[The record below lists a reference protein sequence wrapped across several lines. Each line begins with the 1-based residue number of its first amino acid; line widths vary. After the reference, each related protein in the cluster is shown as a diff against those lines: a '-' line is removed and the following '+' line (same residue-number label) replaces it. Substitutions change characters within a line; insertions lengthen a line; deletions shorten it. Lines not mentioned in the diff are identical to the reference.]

1 MSSARARG
9 WKALALASALFAVA
23 CSEDGASP
31 VGVDL
36 LPGGILAGGV
46 QSLALTE
53 FVSALDYEIFP
64 SDRADSERLVTALGW
79 PDEPGFESRALF
91 EFSFEAFD
99 SLPVDVEVVEAQLR
113 LAYSPT
119 PAAPVTFTVHRL
131 TSEWDEEAATWERRL
146 LGASWAQPG
155 GDFDPEPIA
164 EITIGPQQPDSARV
178 DFPLDLIADWRS
190 GAVENHGVILVQQ
203 TPGETVAFASRG
215 VDGGNR
221 NGPLLDVELE
231 FPGPGAAA
239 TILAIGDVFI
249 VEDDAALAS
258 DGGLVVSGAEPVR
271 RIFLDPAV
279 DAIPDG
285 VTIAAARLVLTIDEA
300 RVPGDTLTVVARQVL
315 SEFVGEK
322 TVLSAVTPATVLGAA
337 TVSPDAAPGD
347 TVSFESPALTRLVR
361 EWIREP
367 DSRLGIALTVFEE
380 RNAFGGVRFFGPDS
394 PADVRPRIRLL
405 YIPPSDPGVG
415 EGGP

>member
-1 MSSARARG
+1 MSCVRG
-9 WKALALASALFAVA
+9 PRWRALALASALLAGA

-53 FVSALDYEIFP
+53 FVSAVDYEIFP
-64 SDRADSERLVTALGW
+64 SDRAAGERLVTAHDW

-99 SLPVDVEVVEAQLR
+99 SLPVDVEVVEARLR
-113 LAYSPT
+113 LTYSPT
-119 PAAPVTFTVHRL
+119 PASPVTFTMHRL

-155 GDFDPEPIA
+155 GDFDPQPIA
-164 EITIGPQQPDSARV
+164 EITIGPEQPDSVRV
-178 DFPLDLIADWRS
+178 DFPLDLIAEWRS

-203 TPGETVAFASRG
+203 TPGETVAFVSRG
-215 VDGGNR
+215 GGTNR
-221 NGPLLDVELE
+221 SGPLLDVELE

-239 TILAIGDVFI
+239 TILAIQDVFV
-249 VEDDAALAS
+249 VEDEAALAPG
-258 DGGLVVSGAEPVR
+258 DGLVVSGAEPVR

-322 TVLSAVTPATVLGAA
+322 TVLSSVTPATVLGAA
-337 TVSPDAAPGD
+337 VVPPGAASGD
-347 TVSFESPALTRLVR
+347 TLSFESPSMTRLVR
-361 EWIREP
+361 EWIRDP
-367 DSRLGIALTVFEE
+367 DSRLGIALTMFDE
-380 RNAFGGVRFFGPDS
+380 RSVFGGVRFFGPEA
-394 PADVRPRIRLL
+394 PAAVRPRIRLL
-405 YIPPSDPGVG
+405 YIPPSDPGLG
-415 EGGP
+415 EAGP

>member
-1 MSSARARG
+1 MSFLRTRPG
-9 WKALALASALFAVA
+9 RALALVPALLAA

-53 FVSALDYEIFP
+53 FVRALDYEIFP
-64 SDRADSERLVTALGW
+64 SDRADSERLVTAHDW
-79 PDEPGFESRALF
+79 PDDPGFESRALF

-113 LAYSPT
+113 LTYSPT
-119 PAAPVTFTVHRL
+119 PTSPVTFTVHRV
-131 TSEWDEEAATWERRL
+131 TAEWEEEAATWDRRL
-146 LGASWAQPG
+146 LGDAWMQPG

-164 EITIGPQQPDSARV
+164 EITIGPEQPDSVRV
-178 DFPLDLIADWRS
+178 DFPLGLIADWRS

-203 TPGETVAFASRG
+203 TPGETVDFASRG
-215 VDGGNR
+215 LGGTNR

-239 TILAIGDVFI
+239 TILAIQDVSI
-249 VEDDAALAS
+249 IEDEAALAS

-279 DAIPDG
+279 DAVPDG
-285 VTIAAARLVLTIDEA
+285 VTLAAARLVLTIDEA
-300 RVPGDTLTVVARQVL
+300 RVPADTLTIVARQVL
-315 SEFVGEK
+315 SDFVGEK

-337 TVSPDAAPGD
+337 AVPPGAAAGD
-347 TVSFESPALTRLVR
+347 TLSFESPSFTRLVR
-361 EWIREP
+361 EWIRAPE
-367 DSRLGIALTVFEE
+367 SRLGIALTMFDE
-380 RNAFGGVRFFGPDS
+380 RNVFGGVRFFGPGA
-394 PADVRPRIRLL
+394 PAEVRPRIRLL
-405 YIPPSDPGVG
+405 YIPPSDPGLG
-415 EGGP
+415 QESP

>member
-1 MSSARARG
+1 MSSIQARG
-9 WKALALASALFAVA
+9 WRALALASALLAGA
-23 CSEDGASP
+23 CTEDGASP

-53 FVSALDYEIFP
+53 FVSAVDYEIFP
-64 SDRADSERLVTALGW
+64 SDRAESERLVTAHDW

-113 LAYSPT
+113 LTYSPA
-119 PAAPVTFTVHRL
+119 PVSPVTFTVHRL

-164 EITIGPQQPDSARV
+164 EITIGPEQPDSVRV
-178 DFPLDLIADWRS
+178 DFPLELIADWRS
-190 GAVENHGVILVQQ
+190 GAVENHGVILIQQ

-215 VDGGNR
+215 LDGLNR

-239 TILAIGDVFI
+239 TILAIQDVFI
-249 VEDDAALAS
+249 VEDEAALAS
-258 DGGLVVSGAEPVR
+258 GDGLVVSGAEPVR

-279 DAIPDG
+279 DAIPAG

-322 TVLSAVTPATVLGAA
+322 TVLTSVTPATVLGAA
-337 TVSPDAAPGD
+337 VVPPGATSGD
-347 TVSFESPALTRLVR
+347 TLSFESPSMTRLVR
-361 EWIREP
+361 EWIRDP
-367 DSRLGIALTVFEE
+367 DSRLGIALTMFDE
-380 RNAFGGVRFFGPDS
+380 RSVFGGVRFFGPDA
-394 PADVRPRIRLL
+394 PAAVRPRIRLL
-405 YIPPSDPGVG
+405 YIPPSDPGLG
-415 EGGP
+415 EGSP